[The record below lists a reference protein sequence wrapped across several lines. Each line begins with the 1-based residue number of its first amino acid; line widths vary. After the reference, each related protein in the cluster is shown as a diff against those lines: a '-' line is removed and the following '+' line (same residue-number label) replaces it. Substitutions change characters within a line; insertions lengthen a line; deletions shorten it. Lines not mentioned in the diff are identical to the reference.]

1 MARRRKN
8 SESDVIWLIVVF
20 GIIAFFVIKWI
31 LALLVFVIAGVIA
44 IISAL
49 IKSHQEKQKLK
60 EAKPFSASTNTEI
73 PPVEKQMSYSSN
85 TEVSS
90 LPNDLN
96 TQIVQEI
103 SKLESLIREAD
114 EIYQK
119 NKDREWICL
128 EPTYRD
134 LAEYKEKLQG
144 YNDIKSIHLSKN
156 ISENILEE
164 IEDDIDWVQ
173 MIVDDL
179 NDEVEDY
186 EEEQEME
193 EEENIATGAATLLAG
208 GALLHMMNEDKK
220 RKEEQKLQE
229 ERESLKSVWNL
240 SDEEADL
247 VQEGRYNPWNFG
259 NDKEELE
266 DGDYHY
272 EDDV

>member
-31 LALLVFVIAGVIA
+31 LTLLVFVIAVIIA
-44 IISAL
+44 IIAAL
-49 IKSHQEKQKLK
+49 IKSHQEKQKSK
-60 EAKPFSASTNTEI
+60 EAKPFSASTNTEM
-73 PPVEKQMSYSSN
+73 PPVEKQMPYSSN

-272 EDDV
+272 EYDV

>member
-1 MARRRKN
+1 MARRRKTN
-8 SESDVIWLIVVF
+8 ESDVIWLIFVF

-31 LALLVFVIAGVIA
+31 LTLLVFVIAGVIA

-49 IKSHQEKQKLK
+49 IKSHQGKQKLK
-60 EAKPFSASTNTEI
+60 EEKPFSASTNTEI
-73 PPVEKQMSYSSN
+73 PPAEKQIPYSSN
-85 TEVSS
+85 AELSS
-90 LPNDLN
+90 HPNDLN

-128 EPTYRD
+128 EPTYSD

-179 NDEVEDY
+179 NEEVEDY

-193 EEENIATGAATLLAG
+193 EEANIATGAATLLAG

-220 RKEEQKLQE
+220 KKEEQKLQE

-259 NDKEELE
+259 NDKDELE
-266 DGDYHY
+266 DVDYHY